1 MPCYSSPRR
10 PSWRGVLIR
19 ATPGAPGG
27 GGSSAR
33 LPPSL
38 HSSLGWRSVIFPV
51 ALRDSGRK
59 DQAWLIEVCLLNQAG
74 KHQGSLNI
82 SNGGQARLGVRS
94 RKATGLVCSGVQPS
108 FASGLLLRGA
118 GWQPPGIRPNLLF
131 EEGCLQCLLHCLKN
145 EVAVKS
151 AMPHYCFRIAWA
163 GLPSCDQRPQ
173 SSSSLPGKRLQT
185 RVSCT
190 AGVESISSQLFE
202 GTLRDK
208 YGKTP
213 ECKRCGQTLGTAPAL
228 PLASSP
234 GTRASDT
241 GGIPPTHRAFLSGW
255 PAELLD

>member
-1 MPCYSSPRR
+1 MR
-10 PSWRGVLIR
+10 
-19 ATPGAPGG
+19 
-27 GGSSAR
+27 
-33 LPPSL
+33 
-38 HSSLGWRSVIFPV
+38 
-51 ALRDSGRK
+51 
-59 DQAWLIEVCLLNQAG
+59 
-74 KHQGSLNI
+74 GSLNI

-213 ECKRCGQTLGTAPAL
+213 RVQEVWPDLGDLACPATGLEPRNPCQRYWGYPPHTPGLFVRMACRAAGLNRTKAAPSRGGRGAPAL
-228 PLASSP
+228 PLALP
-234 GTRASDT
+234 K
-241 GGIPPTHRAFLSGW
+241 
-255 PAELLD
+255 ELPH